1 MFYGIA
7 CQQIK
12 HIISPWIWCC
22 LRLPASGICLHNQL
36 AIDCPV
42 YLLKQRGYIGGSES
56 VSIVGRL
63 KSSSVSILCMSFKI
77 LFFVVSHQV
86 MSDSPWP
93 HGLQYTRLLCPSLSQ
108 SWLRLMSIESVMPY
122 NHLIL
127 CCPFSSCPQSFPTS
141 GSFPVSWL
149 FASGGPSVGVFS
161 LSIVVFHYMSSL
173 SCCFFYD
180 ARPLWLL
187 GSLQW
192 IHLCVLSPSTLLL
205 RTCVGQCLKSSPVPG
220 GHMFQ
225 RGALVLVPQVASFHL
240 TCFNA
245 LPVWQFPPLP
255 FICISYRWMSI
266 LVLYW

>member
-1 MFYGIA
+1 MD
-7 CQQIK
+7 C
-12 HIISPWIWCC
+12 SMW
-22 LRLPASGICLHNQL
+22 LP
-36 AIDCPV
+36 
-42 YLLKQRGYIGGSES
+42 
-56 VSIVGRL
+56 
-63 KSSSVSILCMSFKI
+63 
-77 LFFVVSHQV
+77 
-86 MSDSPWP
+86 
-93 HGLQYTRLLCPSLSQ
+93 CPSLS
-108 SWLRLMSIESVMPY
+108 SRVYS
-122 NHLIL
+122 N
-127 CCPFSSCPQSFPTS
+127 SCPLCQWCYLTISFSAALFSCLQSFPAS

-187 GSLQW
+187 GSLLW